1 MYGSTTLMDDI
12 LDLRKKGGKWL
23 KSLRER
29 AGLSQR
35 ELADRLGMKFY
46 TFISQLE
53 NGTGRIPPD
62 RYENWAA
69 ALGISTSDFVR
80 TILSYYDPITFR
92 ILFGEAESIVSEVA
106 LPMVR
111 RSEVET
117 ELLREKIRELQRLLG
132 KKTAEYEFLKEKW
145 DQST

>member
-1 MYGSTTLMDDI
+1 MYSSVTLMDDV

-35 ELADRLGMKFY
+35 ELAARLGMKFY

-62 RYENWAA
+62 RYESWAT
-69 ALGISTSDFVR
+69 ALGVPTAEFVKQ
-80 TILSYYDPITFR
+80 ILAYYDPITYK
-92 ILFGEAESIVSEVA
+92 ILFSGENA
-106 LPMVR
+106 LSNQDTNLTIDRLEAQV
-111 RSEVET
+111 
-117 ELLREKIRELQRLLG
+117 RELQRVLG
-132 KKTAEYEFLKEKW
+132 KKTAECEALREKLEVG
-145 DQST
+145 